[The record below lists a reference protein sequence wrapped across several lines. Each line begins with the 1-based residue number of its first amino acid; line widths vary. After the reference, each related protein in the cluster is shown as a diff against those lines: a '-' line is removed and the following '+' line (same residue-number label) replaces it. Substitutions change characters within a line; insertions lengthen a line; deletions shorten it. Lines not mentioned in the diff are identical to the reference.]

1 MTNSLDNVVKISE
14 LGAATQCG
22 SHAHDFLTIYTMQ
35 LLWFKFTDI
44 LRFFM

>member
-22 SHAHDFLTIYTMQ
+22 SHAHDFFDYLYHVV
-35 LLWFKFTDI
+35 FVV
-44 LRFFM
+44 